1 MCETRFD
8 AIPRG
13 PAGRSRQTLTLCDDG
28 EQVGD
33 VQHDKSPMYSLEM
46 VRVGHGKGH
55 LATTPPVRT
64 RPRGTSDMARGD
76 APVQPPPAV
85 GTSWGASYTEPC
97 AFSRVR
103 PVLSG

>member
-1 MCETRFD
+1 MRETRFD

-13 PAGRSRQTLTLCDDG
+13 PADPNLWDDG

-33 VQHDKSPMYSLEM
+33 VEHDKSPMYSLEL

-64 RPRGTSDMARGD
+64 CPQGTSATL
-76 APVQPPPAV
+76 PVQLPC
-85 GTSWGASYTEPC
+85 GGHEPGKK
-97 AFSRVR
+97 
-103 PVLSG
+103 LQ